1 MTTTADTTAES
12 SPNPGLAAKWVSEI
26 LWPPWVVIALV
37 AVSGLAAAD
46 LPLPQQVGW
55 GLLAC
60 LFSGLLPFGV
70 GTLAIRRGRLP
81 GRHLPDRRDRIKPMA
96 WTVASVLAGQAV
108 LLLLGAP
115 REVVAVQAAML
126 SGAVT
131 ILALT
136 AWRKVSMHTGVVASA
151 VVLLVLL
158 FGPWWLLAAPLV
170 PLVAWSRVRLGNHT
184 PFETVVGAIA
194 GALSAWPAVLI
205 LAAG

>member
-1 MTTTADTTAES
+1 MTTTANTTES
-12 SPNPGLAAKWVSEI
+12 SPNPNAKWVSEI

-37 AVSGLAAAD
+37 AVSGLTATD
-46 LPLPQQVGW
+46 LPLRQQIGW

-60 LFSGLLPFGV
+60 LFSGLLPYGV
-70 GTLAIRRGRLP
+70 GTLAIRRGQLP

-96 WTVASVLAGQAV
+96 WTVTSVLAGQAV

-115 REVVAVQAAML
+115 REVIAVQAAML

-136 AWRKVSMHTGVVASA
+136 VWRKVSMHTGVVASA
-151 VVLLVLL
+151 VVLMVLL

-184 PFETVVGAIA
+184 PFETVIGGIA

-205 LAAG
+205 MAVGG